1 MNETLRLGPVGQ
13 FIPPRDASDDCVIG
27 GFDIPRGTMLL
38 VDSWALHKD
47 PQLWEDPTMFEP
59 ERFEGPQSEKGG
71 LKFTPFGLGRRQCP
85 GAGLAMRLIVLS
97 LGTLIQ
103 CFDWEAVEKAG
114 SEASVSSEFMFAPRK
129 TSIHV
134 LSQL

>member
-71 LKFTPFGLGRRQCP
+71 FKVHAIWLR
-85 GAGLAMRLIVLS
+85 
-97 LGTLIQ
+97 
-103 CFDWEAVEKAG
+103 
-114 SEASVSSEFMFAPRK
+114 
-129 TSIHV
+129 
-134 LSQL
+134 

>member
-1 MNETLRLGPVGQ
+1 
-13 FIPPRDASDDCVIG
+13 
-27 GFDIPRGTMLL
+27 MLL
-38 VDSWALHKD
+38 VDSWALHKV